1 MTSSRELAAGI
12 FSRAGINFEIQNKP
26 AKIST
31 KICLFLI
38 FHQVLRIIT
47 VSTQFFLFAF
57 AYLYLP
63 LTDFSILQIK
73 KLLIIVDI
81 QRRCCLIHSKSQSF
95 SPFLSSQV
103 KMRAEKSGEYDCE
116 SESIRPYSHQFL
128 SRHQPQS
135 INTEIFY
142 FSPNYFPNSDKS
154 GPPNNGDFFIILIQ
168 NKGYQS
174 LYKLSSFGIDTSRV
188 LFLIENPSSI
198 FFYCCLNL
206 LINNSGFA

>member
-1 MTSSRELAAGI
+1 MFI
-12 FSRAGINFEIQNKP
+12 FNF
-26 AKIST
+26 S
-31 KICLFLI
+31 LLLI
-38 FHQVLRIIT
+38 RTL
-47 VSTQFFLFAF
+47 STQFFLFGF

-63 LTDFSILQIK
+63 LIDFSILQIK

-81 QRRCCLIHSKSQSF
+81 QRRYCLIQSKSQSF

-135 INTEIFY
+135 TNTENFY

-198 FFYCCLNL
+198 FFLNCSLNL